1 MTDQERAVM
10 KQALEALAVVLND
23 DYNLPYSEIVAAT
36 EALRAALAEP
46 QEPDVP
52 EVCFGNIPPVG
63 WLESP
68 HGEFRKNLLYKLE
81 FPSQLLSWQIPLY
94 AHLRAALAQPEPA
107 APTVV
112 EPRPAAWMCWTHG
125 GAYLSHS
132 AENNAGIEPV
142 PLCAAPP
149 TVVEQPKVGETWH
162 ILRAGATACSTVT
175 VAAITPLTVTF
186 EPTAYGLEVERLPLR
201 YVEFVELAVPA
212 TPPRAALT
220 EECLLLLDTAMDSL
234 KYHQE
239 QTRPIHLTEVTIQ
252 AIQEFLEKN
261 QIGGPK

>member
-107 APTVV
+107 APLKRGTTGICTRVV
-112 EPRPAAWMCWTHG
+112 CECEQNRLGPECVYLRPRMPTQG
-125 GAYLSHS
+125 QLSALEALTAD
-132 AENNAGIEPV
+132 AEALGLYE
-142 PLCAAPP
+142 AAP
-149 TVVEQPKVGETWH
+149 TAVEEGK
-162 ILRAGATACSTVT
+162 
-175 VAAITPLTVTF
+175 
-186 EPTAYGLEVERLPLR
+186 
-201 YVEFVELAVPA
+201 
-212 TPPRAALT
+212 
-220 EECLLLLDTAMDSL
+220 
-234 KYHQE
+234 
-239 QTRPIHLTEVTIQ
+239 
-252 AIQEFLEKN
+252 
-261 QIGGPK
+261 